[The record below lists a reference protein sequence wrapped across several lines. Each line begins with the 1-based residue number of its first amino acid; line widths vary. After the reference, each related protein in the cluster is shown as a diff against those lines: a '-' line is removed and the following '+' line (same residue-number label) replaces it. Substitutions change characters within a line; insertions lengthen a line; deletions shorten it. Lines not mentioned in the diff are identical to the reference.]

1 MSTPSNQISAL
12 NTIITTLYDGENGF
26 KEAAEEIDNASL
38 ASRFLTISKQRYDF
52 GHEIKPFIKSLG
64 GEVDKGGSTT
74 AVLHRAWINLKSA
87 IASNDEAA
95 ILDECIRGEESA
107 LKTYQNVI
115 INENLPS
122 SARDVLKRHLDT
134 ITSSLAEMR
143 RLSEAYEAVG

>member
-143 RLSEAYEAVG
+143 RLVKPMRP

>member
-38 ASRFLTISKQRYDF
+38 ASRFLTISRQRYDF